1 MGIIKKRKPQ
11 RNPMSS
17 QIKLVESL
25 AHNIVLPK
33 LQSPQSAYS
42 QEKFRS
48 QSNQSI
54 RHSSSTQSTELLKIP
69 NKCTFHARSSSRGI
83 EKSISISDDTL
94 STTAASYSCIMS
106 QNPSSN
112 AAIMPKAFSMDI
124 TNSFLD
130 GDKNPGILRYE
141 EEQKSVQNFLTL
153 DRIAKEKRIPK
164 ERCHSQ
170 AAKLTM
176 NDDRESDINIRAAR
190 MKADRSLS
198 RIDTTIDDI
207 GMTL

>member
-33 LQSPQSAYS
+33 LQSPQSANS

-48 QSNQSI
+48 QSNQSV

-83 EKSISISDDTL
+83 EKSIS
-94 STTAASYSCIMS
+94 MS

-124 TNSFLD
+124 TNSSLD
-130 GDKNPGILRYE
+130 GYKNPGILRYE

-176 NDDRESDINIRAAR
+176 NDDRESDINIKAAR
-190 MKADRSLS
+190 LKVERSLS

>member
-1 MGIIKKRKPQ
+1 MGIIIKKRKTQ

-48 QSNQSI
+48 QSNQSV
-54 RHSSSTQSTELLKIP
+54 RHSSSTQSTELLKLP

-83 EKSISISDDTL
+83 EKSIAISDDTL
-94 STTAASYSCIMS
+94 SSTAASCIMS
-106 QNPSSN
+106 HNPSSN
-112 AAIMPKAFSMDI
+112 AAIKSKALSMDF
-124 TNSFLD
+124 TNSSLD
-130 GDKNPGILRYE
+130 CDKNPGILRYE